1 MSNPKT
7 LKERVLAGKKISIV
21 RIPMDSTR
29 EQVQDTINEKSPDM
43 LYIDSQH
50 GAHTEWDIVR
60 ICQAAEK
67 VGIPVNLRI
76 KHTRHAYLIGN
87 YLDLGPMAIK
97 VPEVEDQ
104 ETVLEAINAFYFPP
118 AGKRSWGGFV
128 GYGIKE
134 RRDRLEYAK
143 WWNKN
148 GILGIKIESIKAVL
162 NVRELAKPGVDYLDF
177 GPQDLLF
184 DLESQQHPYLK
195 TIQDCV
201 EHVKKELAGSHI
213 RIM

>member
-1 MSNPKT
+1 M
-7 LKERVLAGKKISIV
+7 
-21 RIPMDSTR
+21 
-29 EQVQDTINEKSPDM
+29 
-43 LYIDSQH
+43 
-50 GAHTEWDIVR
+50 
-60 ICQAAEK
+60 
-67 VGIPVNLRI
+67 
-76 KHTRHAYLIGN
+76 
-87 YLDLGPMAIK
+87 
-97 VPEVEDQ
+97 
-104 ETVLEAINAFYFPP
+104 EAINAFYFPP

>member
-1 MSNPKT
+1 MSNQKS
-7 LKERVLAGKKISIV
+7 LKERIRIGEKINSV
-21 RIPMDSTR
+21 RIPMNSTQ
-29 EQVQDTINEKSPDM
+29 EQVLDTINQNSPDM

-60 ICQAAEK
+60 ICSAAEELG
-67 VGIPVNLRI
+67 VPVQLRI

-87 YLDLGPMAIK
+87 YLDLGPLAIK
-97 VPEVEDQ
+97 VPEVED
-104 ETVLEAINAFYFPP
+104 EAVVIEAINSFYFPP
-118 AGKRSWGGFV
+118 VGKRSWGGPV

-134 RRDRLEYAK
+134 RPDRREYAQ

-148 GILGIKIESIKAVL
+148 GILGIKIESIKAVI

-177 GPQDLLF
+177 GGQDLLF
-184 DLESQQHPYLK
+184 DLESKQHPHLK

-201 EHVKKELAGSHI
+201 EHVKKELEGSHI